1 MIDVERGAKL
11 LAAATA
17 YAAAAKT
24 ASVGADAARAMG
36 PPFGEVLA
44 DRLDTEARRA
54 SNEGLVCAV
63 GALMAFLGVEPS
75 EDDGQEDD
83 Q

>member
-1 MIDVERGAKL
+1 MV
-11 LAAATA
+11 
-17 YAAAAKT
+17 
-24 ASVGADAARAMG
+24 SQVGELTRVVPAVVSGGRRHTSGSCVAG
-36 PPFGEVLA
+36 PTVRSSMCAE
-44 DRLDTEARRA
+44 
-54 SNEGLVCAV
+54 AV

>member
-1 MIDVERGAKL
+1 
-11 LAAATA
+11 
-17 YAAAAKT
+17 
-24 ASVGADAARAMG
+24 MG
-36 PPFGEVLA
+36 PPFGEVFA
-44 DRLDTEARRA
+44 DRFDTEARRA
-54 SNEGLVCAV
+54 SNEGLACAV